1 MRPLMNHLRL
11 KSPLPRLA
19 LSLLVTA
26 ILAFGPVA
34 QAQPPVPMT
43 RVSGANYKQANK
55 YSEAFLKQFTYST
68 SLEPHW
74 IGKSDSF
81 WYEYRTSQ
89 GKQWYK
95 VQPSQTKKEPLFDRA
110 TLAGQ
115 LSVEVRKPLDPLQ
128 LPLVRGSLSED
139 GAKFKFVA
147 DDWQFEYDLAAE
159 KLAKLGKVAP
169 APTGINAMSPEQ
181 QQRMKE
187 QLGEERFKELL
198 EQQKKG
204 GGKKSDESFVDEILT
219 QDEPLPPR
227 R

>member
-1 MRPLMNHLRL
+1 MRPLLRNLRL
-11 KSPLPRLA
+11 KSPLLG
-19 LSLLVTA
+19 LLVLGA
-26 ILAFGPVA
+26 LAFGLVA
-34 QAQPPVPMT
+34 QAQSPSQTT

-55 YSEAFLKQFTYST
+55 FSEAFLKQFTYST
-68 SLEPHW
+68 SVEPHW
-74 IGKSDSF
+74 IGKSDAF

-95 VQPSQTKKEPLFDRA
+95 VQPSQAKKEPLFDRVK
-110 TLAGQ
+110 LAGQ

-128 LPLVRGSLSED
+128 LPLTRGSLSDD
-139 GAKFKFVA
+139 GAKFKFVS

-159 KLAKLGKVAP
+159 KLAKLGKAAA

-204 GGKKSDESFVDEILT
+204 GGGKRWRKLERGRAI
-219 QDEPLPPR
+219 PR